1 MLRRD
6 KALLENLTRKYG
18 KKNIYNIVSLN
29 EDSLDDFDIDGRYE
43 RARANAPQAIKN
55 KIHKLLNKNYE
66 KIVNACNDFFKEKG
80 MNITLSKFTGRN
92 RFNVYFPDLNWAFTY
107 DIKSSVSYKI
117 IVGEYGRIEG
127 NDEKSENVK
136 LMKEL
141 GTYIANN
148 IKGLYF
154 NSNSTHSVRETS
166 VGEIYSGAYVMSIS
180 AKLNELRLNNKR
192 KQINPLTDWFNKLSI
207 EELELITGYDLSD
220 YKSENDFYDDCK
232 KWWTNLTPIKQERYY
247 NKFDK
252 VFQRMKN

>member
-1 MLRRD
+1 MLVKDRR
-6 KALLENLTRKYG
+6 LLESLTRKYG
-18 KKNIYNIVSLN
+18 KKNIYDIISLN
-29 EDSLDDFDIDGRYE
+29 EDSLDDFDINGNYA
-43 RARANAPQAIKN
+43 RARANTSQVIKN

-80 MNITLSKFTGRN
+80 MNMTLSKHTDRN
-92 RFNVYFPDLNWAFTY
+92 SFKVYFPELNWSFTY
-107 DIKSSVSYKI
+107 NIKSSVSYKI
-117 IVGEYGRIEG
+117 IVGRYGNIGG
-127 NDEKSENVK
+127 NRVYSENVK

-154 NSNSTHSVRETS
+154 DSNSPWCVRETS

-192 KQINPLTDWFNKLSI
+192 KQINPLTKWFNKLSI
-207 EELELITGYDLSD
+207 EELELITGYDLSN
-220 YKSENDFYDDCK
+220 YKSENDFYEECE
-232 KWWTNLTPIKQERYY
+232 KWWTNLTPTKQERYY